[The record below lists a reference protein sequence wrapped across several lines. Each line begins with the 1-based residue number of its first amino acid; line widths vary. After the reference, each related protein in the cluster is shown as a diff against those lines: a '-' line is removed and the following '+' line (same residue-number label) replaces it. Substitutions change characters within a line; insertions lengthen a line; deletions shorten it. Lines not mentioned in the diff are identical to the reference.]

1 MKPVDIKVGDD
12 PLGFMSAVES
22 LQFPKRKQHM
32 VSHEWS
38 TRYVVRSHNHAA
50 NDTTH
55 QKPND
60 EKGEEEDEG
69 EAKRSAVASK
79 KKERVKRRNN
89 PRVLDLSQ
97 KKIRPVLSSDEY
109 VQKLSRSVGQRK
121 ELLACLVLPSILL
134 YYHSCH

>member
-1 MKPVDIKVGDD
+1 MA
-12 PLGFMSAVES
+12 FMSAVQS
-22 LQFPKRKQHM
+22 LQFPKRKQQQQHM
-32 VSHEWS
+32 LSHEWS

-55 QKPND
+55 MRPPGTQQTTTV
-60 EKGEEEDEG
+60 EVEET
-69 EAKRSAVASK
+69 AIPKKR
-79 KKERVKRRNN
+79 KERMKRRTN

-121 ELLACLVLPSILL
+121 ELLAWSFHRYYCIIIRVIDNILCA
-134 YYHSCH
+134 Y